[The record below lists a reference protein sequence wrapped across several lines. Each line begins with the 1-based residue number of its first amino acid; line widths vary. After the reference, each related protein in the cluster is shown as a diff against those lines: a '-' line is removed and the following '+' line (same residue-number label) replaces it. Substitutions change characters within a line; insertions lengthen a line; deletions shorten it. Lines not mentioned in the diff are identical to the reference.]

1 MIDRIWLG
9 VLATHKLLR
18 DENTKPK
25 TSDHLEI
32 VTHKAISESQLYMS
46 EIQEVIILGSSE
58 FSSDIVRRL
67 SKGEQ

>member
-32 VTHKAISESQLYMS
+32 VRHKAISKSQLYMRS
-46 EIQEVIILGSSE
+46 TGSNYFGILGVLLA
-58 FSSDIVRRL
+58 IVRRL